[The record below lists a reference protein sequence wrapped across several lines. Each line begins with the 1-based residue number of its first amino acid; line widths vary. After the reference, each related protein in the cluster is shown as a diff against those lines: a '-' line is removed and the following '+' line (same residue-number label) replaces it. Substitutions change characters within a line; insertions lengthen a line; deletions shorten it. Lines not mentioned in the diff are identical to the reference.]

1 MPASAAP
8 APGSA
13 ALLDHALACPST
25 CPVCGES
32 VGRTPA
38 LCCAQCTCGR
48 LRLACALPGGKTSRC
63 PQCAQPATLRF
74 KGSVTPAAAGPRESV
89 VLTRARGAAAEE
101 AEAASGGGAS
111 GAGGAGQVRREAVR
125 VLARMVAGVARLCH
139 EQDAPSIARPARRAP
154 AARLAVL
161 VAVVA
166 VAHRGRRRRHRA
178 TPSTPRP
185 AEASS
190 TFRPYRLAVRQTTNR
205 PKLVP

>member
-1 MPASAAP
+1 MPETQIAMPASAAP

-111 GAGGAGQVRREAVR
+111 GKGGGERGRCGHGKQRGKCRECREERADGNTAGQQANDAAEQGEAR
-125 VLARMVAGVARLCH
+125 GG
-139 EQDAPSIARPARRAP
+139 EG
-154 AARLAVL
+154 
-161 VAVVA
+161 
-166 VAHRGRRRRHRA
+166 RGRKRQRESAPQRGRKKCEHNRQRY
-178 TPSTPRP
+178 T
-185 AEASS
+185 
-190 TFRPYRLAVRQTTNR
+190 YRLRGHRHLRA
-205 PKLVP
+205 